1 MFKREMALGC
11 LKDIQKAL
19 ALIEERSAIVTH
31 VNDFLCSPEGMLRL
45 DALCMNLIAL
55 GESVKNLDKITNGEL
70 LTLYPE
76 TYWKGIM
83 RIRDKIAHHYFDIDA
98 EIVLATLKKDIS
110 PLSRTI
116 DRIIKD
122 LKENTNESEMHEK
135 KALIV

>member
-1 MFKREMALGC
+1 MFKRELALGC

-19 ALIEERSAIVTH
+19 TLMEERSAIVTH

-55 GESVKNLDKITNGEL
+55 GESVKNLDKMTNGEL
-70 LTLYPE
+70 LALYPE
-76 TYWKGIM
+76 VYWKGIM

-110 PLSRTI
+110 PLSKTI

-122 LKENTNESEMHEK
+122 LKEDNNE
-135 KALIV
+135 L

>member
-1 MFKREMALGC
+1 MFKRELALGC

-19 ALIEERSAIVTH
+19 TLMEERSAIVTH

-110 PLSRTI
+110 PLSKTI

-122 LKENTNESEMHEK
+122 LKENNNES
-135 KALIV
+135 

>member
-116 DRIIKD
+116 NRIIQD
-122 LKENTNESEMHEK
+122 LEEDNDG
-135 KALIV
+135 I

>member
-122 LKENTNESEMHEK
+122 MKETTNES
-135 KALIV
+135 

>member
-110 PLSRTI
+110 PLSSI
-116 DRIIKD
+116 SSIIYVH
-122 LKENTNESEMHEK
+122 LLSCC
-135 KALIV
+135 LG

>member
-45 DALCMNLIAL
+45 DEMCMNLRDL
-55 GESVKNLDKITNGEL
+55 GGTVNNIDKITNGEL

-122 LKENTNESEMHEK
+122 LKENNNES
-135 KALIV
+135 

>member
-1 MFKREMALGC
+1 MFKRELALGC

-19 ALIEERSAIVTH
+19 TLMEERSAIVTH

-83 RIRDKIAHHYFDIDA
+83 RIRDKI
-98 EIVLATLKKDIS
+98 VLATLKKDIS
-110 PLSRTI
+110 PLSKTI

-122 LKENTNESEMHEK
+122 LKENNNES
-135 KALIV
+135 

>member
-45 DALCMNLIAL
+45 EALCMNLRAL

-83 RIRDKIAHHYFDIDA
+83 RIRDKIAHHYFDIDT

-122 LKENTNESEMHEK
+122 LKENNNES
-135 KALIV
+135 

>member
-19 ALIEERSAIVTH
+19 TLMEERSAIVTH

-70 LTLYPE
+70 LSLYPE

-116 DRIIKD
+116 NRIIQD
-122 LKENTNESEMHEK
+122 LEEDNDG
-135 KALIV
+135 I

>member
-1 MFKREMALGC
+1 MFKKEMALGC
-11 LKDIQKAL
+11 LKDIPKAL
-19 ALIEERSAIVTH
+19 TLIEERSAIVNH

-70 LTLYPE
+70 LSLYPE

-110 PLSRTI
+110 PLSKTI
-116 DRIIKD
+116 DRIIQD
-122 LKENTNESEMHEK
+122 LKEDNNE
-135 KALIV
+135 L

>member
-1 MFKREMALGC
+1 MALGC

-31 VNDFLCSPEGMLRL
+31 VNDFLCPPEGMLRL

-55 GESVKNLDKITNGEL
+55 GESVKNLDKMTNGEL
-70 LTLYPE
+70 LALYPE
-76 TYWKGIM
+76 VYWKGIM

-110 PLSRTI
+110 PLSKTI

-122 LKENTNESEMHEK
+122 LKENNNES
-135 KALIV
+135 

>member
-122 LKENTNESEMHEK
+122 QKENNNES
-135 KALIV
+135 

>member
-31 VNDFLCSPEGMLRL
+31 VNDFLCSPEGVLRL

-110 PLSRTI
+110 PLSKTI

-122 LKENTNESEMHEK
+122 LKENNNES
-135 KALIV
+135 

>member
-19 ALIEERSAIVTH
+19 TLMEERSAIVTH

-110 PLSRTI
+110 PLSKTI

-122 LKENTNESEMHEK
+122 LKENNNES
-135 KALIV
+135 

>member
-70 LTLYPE
+70 LTLYTE

-110 PLSRTI
+110 PLSKTI

-122 LKENTNESEMHEK
+122 LKEDNNE
-135 KALIV
+135 L

>member
-19 ALIEERSAIVTH
+19 TLMEERSAIVTH

-98 EIVLATLKKDIS
+98 EILLATLKKDIS

-122 LKENTNESEMHEK
+122 LKEDNNE
-135 KALIV
+135 L

>member
-1 MFKREMALGC
+1 MFKRELALGC

-55 GESVKNLDKITNGEL
+55 GESVKNLDKMTNGEL
-70 LTLYPE
+70 LALYPE
-76 TYWKGIM
+76 VYWKGIM

-110 PLSRTI
+110 PLSKTI

-122 LKENTNESEMHEK
+122 LKENNNES
-135 KALIV
+135 

>member
-55 GESVKNLDKITNGEL
+55 GESVKNLDKMTNGEL
-70 LTLYPE
+70 LALYPE
-76 TYWKGIM
+76 VYWKGIM

-122 LKENTNESEMHEK
+122 LKENNNES
-135 KALIV
+135 

>member
-55 GESVKNLDKITNGEL
+55 GESVKNLDKMTNGEL
-70 LTLYPE
+70 LALYPE
-76 TYWKGIM
+76 VYWKGIM

-116 DRIIKD
+116 NRIIQD
-122 LKENTNESEMHEK
+122 LEEDNDG
-135 KALIV
+135 I

>member
-45 DALCMNLIAL
+45 DALCFYFFAF
-55 GESVKNLDKITNGEL
+55 GESVKHLDKITTLEL
-70 LTLYPE
+70 SPLSPE

-122 LKENTNESEMHEK
+122 LKENNNES
-135 KALIV
+135 

>member
-1 MFKREMALGC
+1 MFKRELALGC

-19 ALIEERSAIVTH
+19 TLMEERSAIVTH

-45 DALCMNLIAL
+45 DALCMNLMAL

-122 LKENTNESEMHEK
+122 LKEDNNE
-135 KALIV
+135 L

>member
-110 PLSRTI
+110 PLSKTI

-122 LKENTNESEMHEK
+122 LKENNNE
-135 KALIV
+135 L

>member
-110 PLSRTI
+110 PLPKTI

-122 LKENTNESEMHEK
+122 LKENNNES
-135 KALIV
+135 

>member
-45 DALCMNLIAL
+45 DALCMNLMAL

-98 EIVLATLKKDIS
+98 EIVLVTLKKDIS
-110 PLSRTI
+110 PLSKTI

-122 LKENTNESEMHEK
+122 LKEDNNE
-135 KALIV
+135 L

>member
-1 MFKREMALGC
+1 MFKRELALGC

-19 ALIEERSAIVTH
+19 TLIEERSAIVTH

-55 GESVKNLDKITNGEL
+55 GESVKNLDKMTNGEL
-70 LTLYPE
+70 LALYPE
-76 TYWKGIM
+76 VYWKGIM

-116 DRIIKD
+116 NRIIQD
-122 LKENTNESEMHEK
+122 LEEDNDG
-135 KALIV
+135 I

>member
-1 MFKREMALGC
+1 MFKRELALGC

-110 PLSRTI
+110 PLSKTI

-122 LKENTNESEMHEK
+122 LKENNNES
-135 KALIV
+135 

>member
-116 DRIIKD
+116 DRIIKN
-122 LKENTNESEMHEK
+122 LKENNNES
-135 KALIV
+135 

>member
-45 DALCMNLIAL
+45 DALCMNLITL

-76 TYWKGIM
+76 TYRKGIM

-122 LKENTNESEMHEK
+122 LKENNNES
-135 KALIV
+135 

>member
-122 LKENTNESEMHEK
+122 LKENNNES
-135 KALIV
+135 

>member
-11 LKDIQKAL
+11 LKDIHKAL

-122 LKENTNESEMHEK
+122 LKENNNES
-135 KALIV
+135 

>member
-45 DALCMNLIAL
+45 DALCMNLIVL

-110 PLSRTI
+110 PLSKTI

-122 LKENTNESEMHEK
+122 LKEDNNE
-135 KALIV
+135 L

>member
-122 LKENTNESEMHEK
+122 LKEDNNE
-135 KALIV
+135 L

>member
-110 PLSRTI
+110 PLSKTI

-122 LKENTNESEMHEK
+122 LKEDNNE
-135 KALIV
+135 L

>member
-31 VNDFLCSPEGMLRL
+31 VNDFLCSSEGMLRL

-110 PLSRTI
+110 PLSKTI

-122 LKENTNESEMHEK
+122 LKENNNES
-135 KALIV
+135 

>member
-55 GESVKNLDKITNGEL
+55 GESVKNLDKMTNGEL
-70 LTLYPE
+70 LALYPDV
-76 TYWKGIM
+76 YWKGIM

-122 LKENTNESEMHEK
+122 LKENNNE
-135 KALIV
+135 L

>member
-55 GESVKNLDKITNGEL
+55 GESVKNLDNITNGEL

-110 PLSRTI
+110 PLSSI
-116 DRIIKD
+116 SSIIYVH
-122 LKENTNESEMHEK
+122 LLSCC
-135 KALIV
+135 LG

>member
-116 DRIIKD
+116 NRSIQD
-122 LKENTNESEMHEK
+122 LEEDNDG
-135 KALIV
+135 I

>member
-55 GESVKNLDKITNGEL
+55 GESVKNLVKFTNGEL

-110 PLSRTI
+110 PLSKTI

-122 LKENTNESEMHEK
+122 LKEDNNE
-135 KALIV
+135 L

>member
-1 MFKREMALGC
+1 MALGC

-116 DRIIKD
+116 DRIIKY
-122 LKENTNESEMHEK
+122 LKENNNES
-135 KALIV
+135 